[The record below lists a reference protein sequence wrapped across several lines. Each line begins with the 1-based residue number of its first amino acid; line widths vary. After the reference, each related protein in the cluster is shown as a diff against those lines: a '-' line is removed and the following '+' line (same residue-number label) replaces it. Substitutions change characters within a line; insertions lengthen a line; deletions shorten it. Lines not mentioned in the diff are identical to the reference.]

1 MSWDPQDR
9 HAVVFD
15 KEFLTGILAGITVTN
30 QRITYPNRAAAE
42 KALSLFGDKPITGF
56 NKSRFIMRNKRV
68 EAINV

>member
-1 MSWDPQDR
+1 MSWDP

-42 KALSLFGDKPITGF
+42 KALSLFSDKPITGF
-56 NKSRFIMRNKRV
+56 NKARFIMRNKRV
-68 EAINV
+68 EAING